1 MGLPSKEYGSTTEEF
16 GETKLNPQRIP
27 YFFPVYTYRNPQ
39 FHGLSEEFFFGTDVK
54 CNRPLR

>member
-27 YFFPVYTYRNPQ
+27 YFFAVYTYRNPQ